1 MIITFTNIPTTLSEI
16 IRVDFKM
23 ATHMVRQFGRSVLSH
38 PFLRRQSI
46 RLVSSSP
53 RVIFASNKNMQHP
66 FLIGSKLVVRPPAI
80 NLGVRLFADAGA
92 ALTREEIQTRVMD
105 VLKLFD
111 KVNTEQVKFFLIGI
125 TKCFCSYLVKLVTLV
140 MPVIL
145 LHWSL

>member
-1 MIITFTNIPTTLSEI
+1 
-16 IRVDFKM
+16 M
-23 ATHMVRQFGRSVLSH
+23 ATHMVRQFGRSVLFH

-53 RVIFASNKNMQHP
+53 RVIFAANKNLQHP

-80 NLGVRLFADAGA
+80 NLGVRFFADAGA

-111 KVNTEQVKFFLIGI
+111 KVNTEQVKFFFLVFQNVFVLI
-125 TKCFCSYLVKLVTLV
+125 
-140 MPVIL
+140 
-145 LHWSL
+145 